1 MMTPEQVRSLAARF
15 RIHETVVFREY
26 LQVAFLQKLYRRT
39 AAAQIYFK
47 GGTAIHLLLG
57 APRFSEDLD
66 FSVMLDDAAFDKY
79 IALVLKWMETEEGVS
94 WKEKDSLAGRQF
106 LLTAAAGVLPHSTYI
121 TLDFSFREPVHDPQ
135 RSILQTPYPV
145 IFTSFVHHLS
155 AEELLAEK
163 IRALMTRQKGRD
175 LYDLWYLLS
184 KGAPIRSDLVAAKLA
199 YYRRAD
205 ISPAEILERVASF
218 PKKEFI
224 LDLRPFLPQGER
236 ERLPELFEYVQA
248 FLRQALA

>member
-1 MMTPEQVRSLAARF
+1 MITLEQVRDLAVRF

-26 LQVAFLQKLYRRT
+26 LQAAFLQKLYRR
-39 AAAQIYFK
+39 APARQIYFK

-66 FSVMLDDAAFDKY
+66 FSVTLEAAAFGEY
-79 IALVLKWMETEEGVS
+79 IATALKWMETEEGVS
-94 WKEKDSLAGRQF
+94 WKEKESLAGRQF
-106 LLTAAAGVLPHSTYI
+106 LLTAEPAVLPYPTYV
-121 TLDFSFREPVHDPQ
+121 TLDFSFREPVYMPQ
-135 RSILQTPYPV
+135 RSVLRTAYPL

-184 KGAPIRSDLVAAKLA
+184 KGVQIRSDLVAAKLA
-199 YYRRAD
+199 YYQLANV
-205 ISPAEILERVASF
+205 SPAEILAKAASF
-218 PKKEFI
+218 PERDFI

-236 ERLPELFEYVQA
+236 ERLPEFFEYLQA
-248 FLRQALA
+248 SLRQALS